1 MSKNKKMHVQSVQH
15 CCQIFKFV
23 TFLLPSSSWFHKLP
37 NDSHCDLVVRIPE
50 VGTTSEFRN
59 MQDQQ
64 MQIAHNLL
72 LNEILDNKGF
82 CYSII
87 WKLVTLC

>member
-1 MSKNKKMHVQSVQH
+1 M
-15 CCQIFKFV
+15 
-23 TFLLPSSSWFHKLP
+23 LPSSSWFHKLP

-50 VGTTSEFRN
+50 VGTTSEFRD
-59 MQDQQ
+59 MQGQH
-64 MQIAHNLL
+64 MQIVQ

-87 WKLVTLC
+87 WKLVTLCSKGSCGELLTKPAMQVLF